1 MTWKPK
7 YRAAA
12 IAVTALL
19 GAAALPLG
27 LMAGPATAAPETSN
41 AVAVPEAGSNADWAK
56 ALTPPMG
63 YNNWAH
69 YMCNINEKL
78 FRDQADAIVA
88 KGLDKAG
95 YDTVT
100 VDDCWMQKDRDANGN
115 LQTRAATF
123 PSGMKALGDY
133 IHSKGLKF
141 GLYQDSGVVT
151 CSGGDYAG
159 SYGHFGADMKLFASF
174 GVDYVKMDGCNVP
187 SVAGETQEETFKRI
201 YFEEAKAIKDSGR
214 PMMLSNS
221 APAYFSIPAKLPA
234 WYSVMDW
241 SGDMSQLWRES
252 WDIDVYNPA
261 NPSTSRWPGI
271 MRNYDY
277 NKPIQRFAS
286 VGHWNDPD
294 YIIGGNAGVSPVE
307 GRTQLSLWAMMASP
321 LILST
326 DITAIPDSYLADLK
340 HPGMIA
346 IDQDPA
352 GIQGTLVSSDGKA
365 EVMYRPLADG
375 TFAVSLFN
383 RSGATATVSTTAAKL
398 GFASGGSYEVTN
410 VWTGEKS
417 TTTGAFSASLGA
429 HATELLR
436 VKPVSGAT
444 FAAPSGQIMAPNE
457 TRCLDASTAAATP
470 GAAVTLQNCNG
481 SEAQRFVRGANRSL
495 QVLGRCAT
503 VDGGGIRGSKLVL
516 TDCTGAESQSIGYK
530 KNGQLISDSAALC
543 VGTPGGTTATV
554 DTCGDNPLH
563 QIFSV
568 PGAPTSTV
576 DPLPAVPPSGTNWL
590 SDLAWT
596 SASVGYGFIGIDSGV
611 KDSASDADVPLTAN
625 YTNPATNKKPVYA
638 KGLGVHASSVLSYN
652 LAGNCS
658 AFSSDVFMQDPFTGT
673 VVFSVWTDGVKR
685 WTSTPSGAGTA
696 PQTTSLD
703 VSGVKT
709 LELHVD
715 PPAGGN
721 INGAHGDW
729 GNAQIVCAEADTEL
743 PVTTATFS
751 GTPSASGW
759 YTSATSLTLKASD
772 NDKVASSEYRLNG
785 GQWAPY
791 AAPVALPE
799 GENTV
804 GFRSTD
810 ATGNREQ
817 AKTATVKVDTQV
829 PVVSATVDADARTI
843 TVKAADA
850 GSGVAS
856 VEFSTDGGS
865 TWKAYTDPIKAG
877 DGGVSV
883 AYRATDKAGLV
894 ASSTVDAVVA
904 PVKSPEPAA
913 ASISAPASAAAGA
926 KVTVTGKNLVA
937 GTSYELWI
945 RSAPAKIATVKA
957 GDDGSFS
964 VTATI
969 PAGFAAGAHD
979 LTLETDGAVAARTAI
994 MVTAATV
1001 EPPVTE
1007 TPNPGNTASPKPTTP
1022 AGSTNNAGSNSNSG
1036 DGLAS
1041 TGAKVMLPAGI
1052 ALLLVLGGAGAV
1064 IITRR
1069 RRT

>member
-1 MTWKPK
+1 MKWTRHHRSAALAMT
-7 YRAAA
+7 
-12 IAVTALL
+12 VLL
-19 GAAALPLG
+19 GAATLPLSV
-27 LMAGPATAAPETSN
+27 LASPAMAAPAADTTAVFALAADALADASTAPPADADYTN
-41 AVAVPEAGSNADWAK
+41 AV
-56 ALTPPMG
+56 TPPMG

-69 YMCNINEKL
+69 FMCNIDEQL
-78 FRDQADAIVA
+78 FKDQADAIVA

-100 VDDCWMQKDRDANGN
+100 VDDCWMQKNRDANGD
-115 LQTRAATF
+115 LQTRAETF
-123 PSGMKALGDY
+123 PAGMKALGDY
-133 IHSKGLKF
+133 IHSKGLKY

-159 SYGHFGADMKLFASF
+159 SYGHFDADMKLFASF

-187 SVAGETQEETFKRI
+187 SVAGETQEQTYKRI
-201 YFEEAKAIKDSGR
+201 YFEEAEAIKNSGR
-214 PMMLSNS
+214 PMVLSNS

-241 SGDMSQLWRES
+241 SGEMSQLWRES
-252 WDIDVYNPA
+252 WDIDVYNTA

-307 GRTQLSLWAMMASP
+307 ARTQLSLWSMMASP

-326 DITAIPDSYLADLK
+326 DITAIPDSFLADLK
-340 HPGMIA
+340 HPGMLA

-365 EVMYRPLADG
+365 EVMYRPLSDG

-383 RSGATATVSTTAAKL
+383 RSGATTTVSTTAAKL

-457 TRCLDASTAAATP
+457 TRCLDASTAAATA

-495 QVLGRCAT
+495 QVLGKCAT

-516 TDCTGAESQSIGYK
+516 GDCTGAESQSIGYK

-543 VGTPGGTTATV
+543 VGTPGGSTATV

-596 SASVGYGFIGIDSGV
+596 SASVGYGIIGMDSGV
-611 KDSASDADVPLTAN
+611 KDYASDADVPLTAN
-625 YTNPATNKKPVYA
+625 YTDPATNKKPVYA

-658 AFSSDVFMQDPFTGT
+658 AFSSDVFMQDPFAGT
-673 VVFSVWTDGVKR
+673 VVFSVWTDGEKR
-685 WTSTPSGAGTA
+685 WASAPSGAGTA
-696 PQTTSLD
+696 PQSVRVD
-703 VSGVKT
+703 VAGVKS

-729 GNAQIVCAEADTEL
+729 GNPKIVCAEADTEL

-772 NDKVASSEYRLNG
+772 NDNVASSEYRLNG
-785 GQWAPY
+785 GQWAAY
-791 AAPVALPE
+791 TAPVALPE

-804 GFRSTD
+804 DFRSTD

-817 AKTATVKVDTQV
+817 AKTATAKVDTQV
-829 PVVSATVDADARTI
+829 PTVSASVDADARTVA
-843 TVKAADA
+843 VKAADA

-856 VEFSTDGGS
+856 VEYSIDGGA
-865 TWKAYTDPIKAG
+865 TWKAYTNVVKAG
-877 DGGVSV
+877 DDGVSV
-883 AYRATDKAGLV
+883 AYRATDKAGLTAV
-894 ASSTVDAVVA
+894 STVDAVVA
-904 PVKSPEPAA
+904 PVESPEPAA
-913 ASISAPASAAAGA
+913 ASLSAPATAVAGTD
-926 KVTVTGKNLVA
+926 VTVTAKGLAA
-937 GTSYELWI
+937 GEAYELWI
-945 RSAPAKIATVKA
+945 HSKPVQLAAVKA
-957 GDDGSFS
+957 AADGTVS
-964 VTATI
+964 VKVRI
-969 PAGFAAGAHD
+969 PADFAAGAHE
-979 LTLETDGAVAARTAI
+979 LTLEQVGTVVARTAI
-994 MVTAATV
+994 AVTAATV
-1001 EPPVTE
+1001 DP
-1007 TPNPGNTASPKPTTP
+1007 P
-1022 AGSTNNAGSNSNSG
+1022 AGNGNNNAGSNNA
-1036 DGLAS
+1036 DTNDDLAS

-1052 ALLLVLGGAGAV
+1052 ALLLVLGGGVALV
-1064 IITRR
+1064 ITRR
-1069 RRT
+1069 RRA

>member
-7 YRAAA
+7 YRA
-12 IAVTALL
+12 TALAVAAL
-19 GAAALPLG
+19 MGMAALPS
-27 LMAGPATAAPETSN
+27 MVAAPATAAPAPET
-41 AVAVPEAGSNADWAK
+41 AAAGDADYAQ

-69 YMCNINEKL
+69 FMCNIDEQL

-100 VDDCWMQKDRDANGN
+100 VDDCWMQKDRDANGD
-115 LQTRAATF
+115 LQTRSETF

-133 IHSKGLKF
+133 IHSKGLKY
-141 GLYQDSGVVT
+141 GLYQDSGTVT

-159 SYGHFGADMKLFASF
+159 SYGHFDEDMKLFASF

-187 SVAGETQEETFKRI
+187 SVAGETQEQTYKRI
-201 YFEEAKAIKDSGR
+201 YFEEAQAIKDSGR

-221 APAYFSIPAKLPA
+221 APAYFSIPTKLPA

-252 WDIDVYNPA
+252 WDIDVYNTA

-307 GRTQLSLWAMMASP
+307 ARTQLSLWSMMASP

-326 DITAIPDSYLADLK
+326 DITAIPDSFLADLK

-352 GIQGTLVSSDGKA
+352 GIQGTLVSSDGTG
-365 EVMYRPLADG
+365 EVMYRPLSDG
-375 TFAVSLFN
+375 SFAVSLFN
-383 RSGATATVSTTAAKL
+383 RSGAQATVSTTAAKL
-398 GFASGGSYEVTN
+398 GFAAGGSYEVSN

-417 TTTGAFSASLGA
+417 TTAGAFSASLGS

-436 VKPVSGAT
+436 VTPVDGAV
-444 FAAPSGQIMAPNE
+444 FAAPSGQIMAPQE
-457 TRCLDASTAAATP
+457 TRCLDASAAAATP

-481 SEAQRFVRGANRSL
+481 SEAQRFVRGADRSL
-495 QVLGRCAT
+495 QVLGQCAT
-503 VDGGGIRGSKLVL
+503 VDGAGIRGSKLVL
-516 TDCTGAESQSIGYK
+516 SDCTGADAQSIGYK

-543 VGTPGGTTATV
+543 VGTPTGGAVTV
-554 DTCGDNPLH
+554 DSCGDNPLY
-563 QIFSV
+563 QIWSV
-568 PGAPTSTV
+568 PGEVSSTV

-590 SDLAWT
+590 SDIAWT
-596 SASVGYGFIGIDSGV
+596 NASVGYGVIGIDSGV

-625 YTNPATNKKPVYA
+625 YTDPVTNKNPVYA
-638 KGLGVHASSVLSYN
+638 KGLGVHASSILSYN
-652 LAGNCS
+652 LAANCS
-658 AFSSDVFMQDPFTGT
+658 NFSSDAFMQDPFAGT
-673 VVFSVWTDGVKR
+673 VVFSLWTDGVKR
-685 WTSTPSGAGTA
+685 WTSNPSTAGTA
-696 PQTTSLD
+696 PQTVSLD
-703 VSGVKT
+703 VSGVT
-709 LELHVD
+709 DLELRVD

-729 GNAQIVCAEADTEL
+729 GSPKLVCADADTEL

-759 YTSATSLTLKASD
+759 YTSAPTLTLGATD

-785 GQWAPY
+785 GAWESY
-791 AAPVALPE
+791 TAPVALPE

-804 GFRSTD
+804 DFRSTD
-810 ATGNREQ
+810 ATGNREP
-817 AKTATVKVDTQV
+817 AKTATAKVDTQL
-829 PVVSATVDADARTI
+829 PTVSAVVDEDARTVTVDAS
-843 TVKAADA
+843 DA
-850 GSGVAS
+850 GSGIAS
-856 VEFSTDGGS
+856 VEYSTDGGA
-865 TWKAYTDPIKAG
+865 TWQAYTSAIKAT

-894 ASSTVDAVVA
+894 AASTVEAVIA
-904 PVKSPEPAA
+904 PIEVPEPTPTPTQTPEPSDPSTPTAPPTSSA
-913 ASISAPASAAAGA
+913 PSISDSD
-926 KVTVTGKNLVA
+926 
-937 GTSYELWI
+937 EL
-945 RSAPAKIATVKA
+945 
-957 GDDGSFS
+957 
-964 VTATI
+964 
-969 PAGFAAGAHD
+969 AH
-979 LTLETDGAVAARTAI
+979 
-994 MVTAATV
+994 
-1001 EPPVTE
+1001 
-1007 TPNPGNTASPKPTTP
+1007 
-1022 AGSTNNAGSNSNSG
+1022 
-1036 DGLAS
+1036 
-1041 TGAKVMLPAGI
+1041 TGASVLLPAGI
-1052 ALLLVLGGAGAV
+1052 ALLLVLGGGVALV
-1064 IITRR
+1064 VTRR
-1069 RRT
+1069 RRA